1 MKKSIKYILSMLG
14 IFSLS
19 LGMTIHLLD
28 KKDNQIY
35 ASDGEVLLNEAN
47 FPDPVFRSIISNVA
61 DADKDGRLSIDEQE
75 AITWFDIVAD
85 EDGIASVKGI
95 EYFSQ
100 LTDLSVTGSQITEL
114 DLTKN
119 TQLINLIINDT
130 NISRLNLSNKTE
142 LMLVSL
148 SGNTNLNTLDLTNCL
163 ALEDLSLLRSNISKL
178 DLSGCPNL
186 VELDTGFS
194 PVSSV
199 NLSQNSLL
207 TTLRMNDNQLTKIDL
222 SANTKLERVYLNNNQ
237 LSKIDFSGN
246 KKLTRINVADNQ
258 LTELNL
264 AENPLLISLTCSGNN
279 LSHLDL
285 SHNKLLEDL
294 SISRNHLADLTINE
308 VDFPNLTYIVNATQ
322 SVETEI
328 KKSDGK
334 YILDLNLLVSKENLS
349 KVVMVDGGILDA
361 ATGIVTYAVKPAAIQ
376 YTYQIGTFGG
386 KVRAMSVTGMPIYK
400 NKITFFDHAG
410 NILKTDYVDEG
421 TQGVAPADPI
431 REGYTFIGW
440 DKALTNI
447 SDETNFYPVFQ
458 INTYM
463 VKFVDDDGTVLDT
476 QKVEYG
482 KDAKLPSAPQRT
494 GYIFTGWDKEAT
506 HIQQDMSINAQ
517 YKIVQYTVTF
527 QDYDGTVINTQKVN
541 YNTTANHPEAP
552 MRQGHTFIGWDGNF
566 QNVLSDM
573 IVKATYTIN
582 QYNVVFID
590 FDDTVLNE
598 QRVEYLKDAAAP
610 ALPSREGYTFIGW
623 DQLFTGVKEDLI
635 IRAVYEKNGQ
645 SSQPSVDMEQNPD
658 MNSNQTVPAPVDKNP
673 NTGDSTNLNVMILLM
688 LFSLGGMAR
697 LAQRKRSYLKK
708 Q

>member
-19 LGMTIHLLD
+19 LGMTIHQLD

-199 NLSQNSLL
+199 NLSENSVL

-222 SANTKLERVYLNNNQ
+222 SANTELERVYLDNNQ
-237 LSKIDFSGN
+237 LSKIDFSDN

-279 LSHLDL
+279 LSNLDL

-294 SISRNHLADLTINE
+294 SISRNHLADLTMNE

-361 ATGIVTYAVKPAAIQ
+361 ATGRVTYDVKPAAIQ

-386 KVRAMSVTGMPIYK
+386 KVRSMSVTGTPVYK

-410 NILKTDYVDEG
+410 NILKIDYVEDG
-421 TQGVAPADPI
+421 AQGVAPADPI
-431 REGYTFIGW
+431 REGYTFMGW
-440 DKALTNI
+440 DKVLTNI
-447 SDETNFYPVFQ
+447 TDEMNFYPLFN
-458 INTYM
+458 INTYTI
-463 VKFVDDDGTVLDT
+463 KFVDDDGTVLDT

-482 KDAKLPSAPQRT
+482 KDAKLPTAPQRT

-506 HIQQDMSINAQ
+506 HIQQDMSIKAQ
-517 YKIVQYTVTF
+517 YKIIEYTVIF
-527 QDYDGTVINTQKVN
+527 QDYDGTVISIQKVD
-541 YNTTANHPEAP
+541 YNTAANYPEAP
-552 MRQGHTFIGWDGNF
+552 IRQGHTFIGWNEDF

-573 IVKATYTIN
+573 IVEAMYTIN

-598 QRVEYLKDAAAP
+598 QRVEYLKDATAP
-610 ALPSREGYTFIGW
+610 TLPSREGYTFIGW
-623 DQLFTGVKEDLI
+623 DQIFTGVKEDLI
-635 IRAVYEKNGQ
+635 IRAVYEKKDQ
-645 SSQPSVDMEQNPD
+645 LSVDIEQNPD
-658 MNSNQTVPAPVDKNP
+658 INSNQTVPAPVEKNP
-673 NTGDSTNLNVMILLM
+673 NTGDSTNMNVMILLM
-688 LFSLGGMAR
+688 LLSLGGMAR